1 MYNFVDFFI
10 GIIQPHLQV
19 LNTLPKSSAKSIK
32 KKNTGKL
39 FLFWDLAELKRHCN
53 MNMLSFVENIFSL
66 KTAFMYDEVLC

>member
-32 KKNTGKL
+32 KHRKAF
-39 FLFWDLAELKRHCN
+39 FLFWDLAELKRNCN
-53 MNMLSFVENIFSL
+53 MNMLSFVEYIFFS
-66 KTAFMYDEVLC
+66 KNSFHSCV